1 MDSALAATW
10 SRITTGRR
18 NTIRLVRLRVRLSLR
33 NSAPKYG
40 MSPSSGTF
48 ERVVS

>member
-1 MDSALAATW
+1 LFALSA

-18 NTIRLVRLRVRLSLR
+18 NTIRLVRFLVRLSLR
-33 NSAPKYG
+33 KKAPTYG

-48 ERVVS
+48 DLFSV